1 MTIGK
6 SAHEPRT
13 LGEINMLD
21 GMFRRTLRLAVSAG
35 ALLLASGTAAAQ
47 ANCPVKVGGILPLTG
62 SMAPIT
68 KKISQSAELAF
79 EHINQGGGIKGCP
92 VQFILRDDQ
101 GQPTVGVDAAKYLV
115 EVEKV
120 AAFTG
125 TISSGVTGP
134 IITSV
139 TAPSK
144 VVQITCCSTASP
156 FTADGRS
163 GGYFFRTIPT
173 SKTQAYATAS
183 ETMRRGF
190 KKTAVIYV
198 NTDFGSDML
207 RFYRQAMT
215 KLGGEISIEVPYND
229 NQTSYRAEVQKAL
242 GAKPE
247 SLLLIGF
254 PKDAVTIVREWLSL
268 GGTNKVALNN
278 SMRTLDFVNGVGAKF
293 VEDFFGMDNAQV
305 AGPHVDFFNKAFED
319 KFKTDS
325 KGPGVHTQYDAVM
338 VIGLAMN
345 IAKDLSGPSIREA
358 VRQVHTANGTPVGT
372 GPAEFKKAIDLIKA
386 GKPIKYIGA
395 TGPIEFDANGD
406 VTGPALVWKIKDG
419 KIETDRTITI
429 EDMQTLFKRIEG

>member
-1 MTIGK
+1 MTR
-6 SAHEPRT
+6 S
-13 LGEINMLD
+13 INRVF
-21 GMFRRTLRLAVSAG
+21 GALAVAAG
-35 ALLLASGTAAAQ
+35 ALLALPAHAQ
-47 ANCPVKVGGILPLTG
+47 APSCPVKVGGILPLTG

-68 KKISQSAELAF
+68 KKIAQAAELGI

-101 GQPTVGVDAAKYLV
+101 GQPTVGVDAAKFLV
-115 EVEKV
+115 EVERV

-125 TISSGVTGP
+125 TVSSGVTGP

-144 VVQITCCSTASP
+144 VVQVSCCSTASA

-163 GGYFFRTIPT
+163 GGYFFRTLPT

-183 ETMRRGF
+183 EAARRGF

-198 NTDFGSDML
+198 NTDFGTDML
-207 RFYRQAMT
+207 RFYRAAAA
-215 KLGGEISIEVPYND
+215 KLGTDIAVEVAYND
-229 NQTSYRAEVQKAL
+229 NQPSYRAEVTRAL
-242 GAKPE
+242 AAKPE

-268 GGTNKVALNN
+268 GGPNKVALNN
-278 SMRTLDFVNGVGAKF
+278 SMRTMDFVNGVGARF

-305 AGPHVDFFNKAFED
+305 AGPNVDAFNQAFE
-319 KFKTDS
+319 KKWNADS
-325 KGPGVHTQYDAVM
+325 KGPGVHTQYDAMM
-338 VIGLAMN
+338 VLGLAMN
-345 IAKDLSGPSIREA
+345 IAKDLTGPSIREA
-358 VRQVHTANGTPVGT
+358 IRKVHTPGGALIGT

-386 GKPIKYIGA
+386 GKPIKYTGA

-406 VTGPALVWKIKDG
+406 VAGPALVWKITGG
-419 KIETDRTITI
+419 KIETDRIISI
-429 EDMQTLFKRIEG
+429 EDMQTLSRRVEN

>member
-1 MTIGK
+1 MVRHTGI
-6 SAHEPRT
+6 
-13 LGEINMLD
+13 
-21 GMFRRTLRLAVSAG
+21 
-35 ALLLASGTAAAQ
+35 AAAFALAGLLPAHSALAQ
-47 ANCPVKVGGILPLTG
+47 SCPVKIGGVLPLTG

-68 KKISQSAELAF
+68 KKIAQAAELAI

-115 EVEKV
+115 EIERVP
-120 AAFTG
+120 AFTG

-134 IITSV
+134 IIAAV

-156 FTADGRS
+156 FTLDGRS

-173 SKTQAYATAS
+173 SKTQAFATAS
-183 ETMRRGF
+183 ETVRRGF

-198 NTDFGSDML
+198 NTDFGTDMV
-207 RFYRQAMT
+207 RFYKAAAG
-215 KLGGEISIEVPYND
+215 KLGGEVIAEVPYND
-229 NQTSYRAEVQKAL
+229 NQPSYRAEVTKAL
-242 GAKPE
+242 AAKPE
-247 SLLLIGF
+247 SMLLVGF

-268 GGTNKVALNN
+268 GGSRNIALNN
-278 SMRTLDFVNGVGAKF
+278 SMRTMDFVNGVGAKF

-305 AGPHVDFFNKAFED
+305 AGPHVDAFNKAFED

-325 KGPGVHTQYDAVM
+325 KGPGVHTQYDAMMVM
-338 VIGLAMN
+338 ALAMN
-345 IAKDLSGPSIREA
+345 ISKDLSGTSIRDS
-358 VRQVHTANGTPVGT
+358 VRLVHTPNGNAVGT
-372 GPAEFKKAIDLIKA
+372 GPTEFKNATELIKA
-386 GKPIKYIGA
+386 GKPIKYFGA

-419 KIETDRTITI
+419 QIVTDRIISI
-429 EDMQTLFKRIEG
+429 EEMQALFKRVGN

>member
-1 MTIGK
+1 
-6 SAHEPRT
+6 
-13 LGEINMLD
+13 
-21 GMFRRTLRLAVSAG
+21 MFRGIRGVGRVSALAAAG
-35 ALLLASGTAAAQ
+35 LLCSGEAAAQ
-47 ANCPVKVGGILPLTG
+47 SCPVKIGGVLPLTG

-68 KKISQSAELAF
+68 KKIAQSAELAI

-115 EVEKV
+115 EIERVT
-120 AAFTG
+120 AFTG

-134 IITSV
+134 IISAV

-156 FTADGRS
+156 FTLDGRS

-183 ETMRRGF
+183 ETVRRGF

-198 NTDFGSDML
+198 NTDFGTDMV
-207 RFYRQAMT
+207 RFYKAAAVS
-215 KLGGEISIEVPYND
+215 LGGEIIAEIPYND
-229 NQTSYRAEVQKAL
+229 NQPSYRAEVSKAL
-242 GAKPE
+242 AAKPE
-247 SLLLIGF
+247 SMLLVGF

-268 GGTNKVALNN
+268 GGTRNIALNN
-278 SMRTLDFVNGVGAKF
+278 SMRTMDFVNGVGAKF

-305 AGPHVDFFNKAFED
+305 AGPHVDAFNKAFEE

-325 KGPGVHTQYDAVM
+325 KGPGVHTQYDALMVM
-338 VIGLAMN
+338 ALAMN
-345 IAKDLSGPSIREA
+345 IGKDLSGTSIRDA
-358 VRQVHTANGTPVGT
+358 VRLVHVPNGSPVGT
-372 GPAEFKKAIDLIKA
+372 GPAEFKKATGLIKA
-386 GKPIKYIGA
+386 GTPIKYFGA

-419 KIETDRTITI
+419 QIVTDRIISI
-429 EDMQTLFKRIEG
+429 EEMQALFKRVGN

>member
-1 MTIGK
+1 MQRRIR
-6 SAHEPRT
+6 SAAV
-13 LGEINMLD
+13 
-21 GMFRRTLRLAVSAG
+21 LAVAVMTG
-35 ALLLASGTAAAQ
+35 ALSAQTASAQ
-47 ANCPVKVGGILPLTG
+47 QSCPVKIGGVLPLTG

-68 KKISQSAELAF
+68 KKIAQAAELAI
-79 EHINQGGGIKGCP
+79 EHVNQGGGVKGCP

-120 AAFTG
+120 PAFTG

-134 IITSV
+134 IISSV

-156 FTADGRS
+156 FTLDGRS

-183 ETMRRGF
+183 ETVRRGL
-190 KKTAVIYV
+190 KKTVVIYV
-198 NTDFGSDML
+198 NTDFGTDML
-207 RFYRQAMT
+207 RFYKAAVA
-215 KLGGEISIEVPYND
+215 KLGGDVIAEVPYND
-229 NQTSYRAEVQKAL
+229 NQPSYRAEVTRAL
-242 GAKPE
+242 AAKPE
-247 SLLLIGF
+247 SMLLIAF

-268 GGTNKVALNN
+268 GGPKQIALNN
-278 SMRTLDFVNGVGAKF
+278 SMRTMDFVNGVGAKF

-305 AGPHVDFFNKAFED
+305 AGPHVDAFNKSFEE

-325 KGPGVHTQYDAVM
+325 KGPGVHTQYDALMVM
-338 VIGLAMN
+338 ALAMN
-345 IAKDLSGPSIREA
+345 IAKDLSGPAIKDA
-358 VRQVHTANGTPVGT
+358 VRRVHASNGAAVGT
-372 GPAEFKKAIDLIKA
+372 GPAEFKKAIELVKA
-386 GKPIKYIGA
+386 GKPIKYFGA

-419 KIETDRTITI
+419 QIVTDRTITI
-429 EDMQTLFKRIEG
+429 EEMQALFKRVEN